1 MFSQWEPTIEERRV
15 RSLCLTPK
23 PVSVGSTEAAC
34 VPLPNII
41 FSLWQFLYRSL
52 SCQDPVTSLFL
63 CHLGLGI
70 ITISVLL
77 ALGYH
82 CVVVFA
88 SVFWFLWTLPIIL
101 LVVSLLNLPQVHWV
115 WPFSF
120 LAGTLTD
127 MPPKEL
133 MLYKH
138 SSLFIRYNQNMV
150 VEWMRKRM
158 TLYQ

>member
-23 PVSVGSTEAAC
+23 PLSVGSTEAAC
-34 VPLPNII
+34 VPLLNII

-88 SVFWFLWTLPIIL
+88 SCFLI
-101 LVVSLLNLPQVHWV
+101 SLNSSHNFASGFFIKSSSSPLSMAFFFPCWDTDRYATQRVNVIRAQQFVHKV
-115 WPFSF
+115 
-120 LAGTLTD
+120 
-127 MPPKEL
+127 
-133 MLYKH
+133 
-138 SSLFIRYNQNMV
+138 
-150 VEWMRKRM
+150 
-158 TLYQ
+158 